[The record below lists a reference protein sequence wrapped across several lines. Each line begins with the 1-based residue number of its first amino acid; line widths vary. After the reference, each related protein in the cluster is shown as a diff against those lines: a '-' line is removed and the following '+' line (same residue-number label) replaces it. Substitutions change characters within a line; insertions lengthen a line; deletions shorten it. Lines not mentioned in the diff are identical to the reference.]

1 MRTQIIELFGGW
13 PTVVVLVQQKLNPN
27 GNAKLTVGQD
37 TRSNRGSYD
46 AWSMALARAQ
56 PAIASAADASTI
68 GFDLDL
74 DDEGIFLEA
83 ERGERHATAR
93 TTGLLRSKD
102 TFLGDDGQVGI
113 I

>member
-1 MRTQIIELFGGW
+1 VE
-13 PTVVVLVQQKLNPN
+13 
-27 GNAKLTVGQD
+27 
-37 TRSNRGSYD
+37 
-46 AWSMALARAQ
+46 
-56 PAIASAADASTI
+56 IASAADASTI

-113 I
+113 ISAIGNLPVRLLATASWRLSRGGAGGGGFRG